1 MNELIVGKPS
11 SENYLFMEAYND
23 DEECRVCRGE
33 AEPHR
38 RLFAPCKCSGS
49 IRYVHSDCLMEWLTF
64 AKRETCDLCSH
75 TFAFRQVYA
84 HGCPDTLPL
93 HEFLA
98 SLSTLA
104 LRQISDCMR
113 IGLTLVLWLIVAPYF
128 IHWFYRIWF
137 LRTPSL
143 ESMHQFD
150 RFQRWNI
157 IFDDIFSGLVL
168 MLLVVL
174 ASFYIV
180 FIVEDI
186 QIEANHIHRDLLIEN
201 GWAAEEIEPEV
212 ESDDEG
218 DEMFMGR
225 EPQALAQRRI
235 RLRDEDNAPLAQLD
249 VPHPLPPH
257 NNDQHHHHE
266 DDDWLFDVMGIHGPL
281 SLAVRNASLFV
292 LFSCAFLS
300 VFVFVPHAL
309 GVNHPPLF
317 TLSIKALDNAAEA
330 ARARGDSLLFEDFCN
345 CLVGYAS
352 WCSGLVFWRN
362 LGPSI
367 AKYTALSHV
376 FWGLSCLAA
385 AMKLTVLLFL
395 KVFALPFV
403 LGLAVDVASL
413 SLFAATIDDRNVFA
427 ANQMLATFIFHWVV
441 GMGFIHLISV
451 AVLQMREVLHPDI
464 LTAYLPPHNPHQYK
478 FKVILAENTFTHC
491 VELVSALFKYLIFIP
506 LLVYAPIAI
515 IRTIFPPLHL
525 QFSYILSLVQVPFE
539 LALAH
544 ITIQDNLDF
553 YAHALG
559 DLQMHWTTA
568 MCRRLGLVEFL
579 LPRVASL
586 SRGQDDLIL
595 KIPHL
600 LFDPIDDHR
609 PPERIVYGG
618 RRLEWPKNG
627 MADPSKL
634 EYNLLPRRKPAFATL
649 RIIILIACWWG
660 TISTAFFAISLGPL
674 FIGRTATA
682 VVERY
687 FGFRHDTFSFAAG
700 LIVMYVVFYCVEV
713 CRVLLI
719 PPEDVHQQL
728 RQQGYHVPGMTK
740 WKLALALWMANFVIP
755 LHFGVMMSMLLPSSP
770 SWPRIDEMVCC
781 GLVLMHLIIYT
792 ACWIPFD
799 KGTFFNDLR
808 IAIGQIQFHLAAYED
823 GVEENTDIHFKCFDV
838 TRFQTH
844 VLHPLCSTISI
855 GIAVSFAISKIYQV
869 LFAGF
874 THLTDV
880 HVFRAAIATQLVGLL
895 VSSLRTYI
903 TNSLQALHD
912 AARDERY
919 LIGKELTD
927 MELHPKQC

>member
-1 MNELIVGKPS
+1 
-11 SENYLFMEAYND
+11 
-23 DEECRVCRGE
+23 
-33 AEPHR
+33 
-38 RLFAPCKCSGS
+38 
-49 IRYVHSDCLMEWLTF
+49 
-64 AKRETCDLCSH
+64 
-75 TFAFRQVYA
+75 
-84 HGCPDTLPL
+84 
-93 HEFLA
+93 
-98 SLSTLA
+98 
-104 LRQISDCMR
+104 MR

-143 ESMHQFD
+143 ESMHRFD

-186 QIEANHIHRDLLIEN
+186 QIEANHIHRDILIEN

-225 EPQALAQRRI
+225 EPQVLAQRRI

-330 ARARGDSLLFEDFCN
+330 ARARGDSLLFVDFCN

-700 LIVMYVVFYCVEV
+700 LIVIAGTVDGKFCN
-713 CRVLLI
+713 
-719 PPEDVHQQL
+719 PPSFWGYDVN
-728 RQQGYHVPGMTK
+728 
-740 WKLALALWMANFVIP
+740 ALA
-755 LHFGVMMSMLLPSSP
+755 
-770 SWPRIDEMVCC
+770 
-781 GLVLMHLIIYT
+781 VLAIV
-792 ACWIPFD
+792 A
-799 KGTFFNDLR
+799 KNRRGTFFNDLR

>member
-1 MNELIVGKPS
+1 M
-11 SENYLFMEAYND
+11 
-23 DEECRVCRGE
+23 
-33 AEPHR
+33 PH
-38 RLFAPCKCSGS
+38 
-49 IRYVHSDCLMEWLTF
+49 CLMEWLTF

-104 LRQISDCMR
+104 LRQISDYMR

-143 ESMHQFD
+143 ESMHRFD

-186 QIEANHIHRDLLIEN
+186 QIEANHIHRDILIEN

-225 EPQALAQRRI
+225 EPQVLAQRRI

-330 ARARGDSLLFEDFCN
+330 ARARGDSLLFVDFCN

-700 LIVMYVVFYCVEV
+700 LIVMHDKMEASAGTVDGKFCN
-713 CRVLLI
+713 
-719 PPEDVHQQL
+719 PPSFWGYDVN
-728 RQQGYHVPGMTK
+728 
-740 WKLALALWMANFVIP
+740 ALA
-755 LHFGVMMSMLLPSSP
+755 
-770 SWPRIDEMVCC
+770 
-781 GLVLMHLIIYT
+781 VLAIV
-792 ACWIPFD
+792 A
-799 KGTFFNDLR
+799 KNRRGTFFNDLR

>member
-1 MNELIVGKPS
+1 
-11 SENYLFMEAYND
+11 
-23 DEECRVCRGE
+23 
-33 AEPHR
+33 
-38 RLFAPCKCSGS
+38 
-49 IRYVHSDCLMEWLTF
+49 
-64 AKRETCDLCSH
+64 
-75 TFAFRQVYA
+75 
-84 HGCPDTLPL
+84 
-93 HEFLA
+93 
-98 SLSTLA
+98 
-104 LRQISDCMR
+104 
-113 IGLTLVLWLIVAPYF
+113 
-128 IHWFYRIWF
+128 
-137 LRTPSL
+137 
-143 ESMHQFD
+143 
-150 RFQRWNI
+150 
-157 IFDDIFSGLVL
+157 

-700 LIVMYVVFYCVEV
+700 LIV
-713 CRVLLI
+713 I
-719 PPEDVHQQL
+719 
-728 RQQGYHVPGMTK
+728 
-740 WKLALALWMANFVIP
+740 
-755 LHFGVMMSMLLPSSP
+755 
-770 SWPRIDEMVCC
+770 IDEMVCC

>member
-1 MNELIVGKPS
+1 
-11 SENYLFMEAYND
+11 ME
-23 DEECRVCRGE
+23 C
-33 AEPHR
+33 
-38 RLFAPCKCSGS
+38 
-49 IRYVHSDCLMEWLTF
+49 
-64 AKRETCDLCSH
+64 H

-104 LRQISDCMR
+104 LRQISDYMR

-143 ESMHQFD
+143 ESMHRFD

-186 QIEANHIHRDLLIEN
+186 QIEANHIHRDILIEN

-225 EPQALAQRRI
+225 EPQVLAQRRI

-330 ARARGDSLLFEDFCN
+330 ARARGDSLLFVDFCN

-700 LIVMYVVFYCVEV
+700 LIVMHDKMEASAGTVDGKFCN
-713 CRVLLI
+713 
-719 PPEDVHQQL
+719 PPSFWGYDVN
-728 RQQGYHVPGMTK
+728 
-740 WKLALALWMANFVIP
+740 ALA
-755 LHFGVMMSMLLPSSP
+755 
-770 SWPRIDEMVCC
+770 
-781 GLVLMHLIIYT
+781 VLAIV
-792 ACWIPFD
+792 A
-799 KGTFFNDLR
+799 KNRRGTFFNDLR